1 MIRCLRT
8 EKMHVA
14 CPSLTK
20 WATQPLRATLRG
32 LSHGDRVLSIAAQGL
47 LGLGQQSGTLPA

>member
-1 MIRCLRT
+1 MIRGLRR
-8 EKMHVA
+8 EKMHAA
-14 CPSLTK
+14 CSSLTK
-20 WATQPLRATLRG
+20 WATQPLQR